1 MNLVEVK
8 RPINDRRGVS
18 FLTEHNRFNNCPM
31 RPSQAAWGKRRK
43 D

>member
-18 FLTEHNRFNNCPM
+18 FLTEQKRFNYCPM
-31 RPSQAAWGKRRK
+31 RP
-43 D
+43 

>member
-18 FLTEHNRFNNCPM
+18 FLTEQKLFNYCPM
-31 RPSQAAWGKRRK
+31 RP
-43 D
+43 